1 MFRRIKS
8 AGDEPVANEL
18 RITAQPN
25 VLNVGKSG
33 KPNTSDW
40 AWTADGLTADTETED
55 DEVETEDGLD
65 EEQVGDEADD
75 RTPEQRRADLAAELQ
90 RQAEEFGLTGDDSKA
105 LYGPNGDDVVA
116 VLDALDEMDTST
128 AERLADA
135 WEMADPAER
144 EIVERVVGRRHR
156 DGKRHFELRAAEDA
170 VAAWLAAQKSA
181 GDDLGKLWHEV
192 AQAARNAVIAIIL
205 DEDLSDADYDT
216 LYGPWSDAI
225 DEEDDEADGEAV
237 AQTSEESAG
246 SAEEAGDA
254 AQEGPFGPNSELVI
268 KFLGRLGTLD
278 RSLTAALVAA
288 WREQPKEELK
298 AAHRAMQSLADEDAA
313 WREQLRLAQE
323 EIFAWMERRTTTIFD
338 YSLGPKDDTRARES
352 AGPAVADAI
361 AALVLA
367 DILEPEEAETLYAP
381 WAEVVSEPEL
391 PTYEDDDSDRG

>member
-25 VLNVGKSG
+25 VLNAGKSG

-128 AERLADA
+128 AERLPGARGGGA
-135 WEMADPAER
+135 PAER

-170 VAAWLAAQKSA
+170 VATWLAAQKSA
-181 GDDLGKLWHEV
+181 GDDLGKLWHEG
-192 AQAARNAVIAIIL
+192 AQAARNAA
-205 DEDLSDADYDT
+205 
-216 LYGPWSDAI
+216 
-225 DEEDDEADGEAV
+225 
-237 AQTSEESAG
+237 
-246 SAEEAGDA
+246 
-254 AQEGPFGPNSELVI
+254 
-268 KFLGRLGTLD
+268 
-278 RSLTAALVAA
+278 
-288 WREQPKEELK
+288 
-298 AAHRAMQSLADEDAA
+298 
-313 WREQLRLAQE
+313 
-323 EIFAWMERRTTTIFD
+323 
-338 YSLGPKDDTRARES
+338 
-352 AGPAVADAI
+352 
-361 AALVLA
+361 
-367 DILEPEEAETLYAP
+367 
-381 WAEVVSEPEL
+381 
-391 PTYEDDDSDRG
+391 